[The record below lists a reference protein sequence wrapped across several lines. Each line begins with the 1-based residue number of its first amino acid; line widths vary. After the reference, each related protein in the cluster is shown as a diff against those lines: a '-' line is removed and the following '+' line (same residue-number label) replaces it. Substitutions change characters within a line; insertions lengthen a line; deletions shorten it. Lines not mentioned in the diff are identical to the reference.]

1 MEQTKNWLVDLM
13 MNLAPSDSEFTGKSP
28 DEMIKTA
35 SWKAFAVSTASGLAP
50 GPVGWV
56 TILPEIIT
64 VTKIQINLVY
74 AVAKHYGQISKFTSG
89 TLVLIFAN
97 AAGIATR
104 GAIARVG
111 EKLIVRALSSKA
123 VTALSQ
129 RIGVKIGA
137 RITQR
142 VIGRWVPVVLA
153 PVFGALSKSM
163 TKKIGHQAIKLF
175 SSDFEVVESVLCPNG
190 HETSEDSKFCH
201 ECGVPMGAEKE
212 NKY

>member
-1 MEQTKNWLVDLM
+1 MEHKKNWLGDLL
-13 MNLAPSDSEFTGKSP
+13 MNLTPSDTDFTGKSP

-50 GPVGWV
+50 GPAGWV
-56 TILPEIIT
+56 TILPEIIA

-74 AVAKHYGQISKFTSG
+74 AIAKHYGQISKFGSG
-89 TLVLIFAN
+89 TVMLVFAN

-104 GAIARVG
+104 GAVARVG
-111 EKLIVRALSSKA
+111 ERLIVRALSSKA

-142 VIGRWVPVVLA
+142 IIGRWVPVVLA
-153 PVFGALSKSM
+153 PVFGAFSKSM
-163 TKKIGHQAIKLF
+163 TKKIGYEAVKLF
-175 SSDFEVVESVLCPNG
+175 SSDFDIIEYALCPNG
-190 HETSEDSKFCH
+190 HEVSEDSEFCS
-201 ECGVPMGAEKE
+201 ECGAPVVADK
-212 NKY
+212 